1 MQKTPEGEHGV
12 ASGTSIDVRGA
23 EGAWQAMR
31 EKASLEMY
39 QADFIVCMTNDQ
51 TNAKKI

>member
-1 MQKTPEGEHGV
+1 M
-12 ASGTSIDVRGA
+12 RGA

-31 EKASLEMY
+31 RKASPERY
-39 QADFIVCMTNDQ
+39 QAGFIVCMTNDQ